1 MPDTLLGL
9 PAGTAPVLSPAP
21 LPVTYAAGASNGV
34 AMNPPPADVAVSIAE
49 SIRKVCAI
57 IPPDQHTALVARVDL
72 AGANVIVARRFDNG
86 WQADAY
92 FGKVWQAGYQAGF
105 EIMKSW

>member
-34 AMNPPPADVAVSIAE
+34 AMNLPPAELAPSIAD
-49 SIRKVCAI
+49 SIKKVCAI
-57 IPPDQHTALVARVDL
+57 IPEGHSTALVARVDL
-72 AGANVIVARRFDNG
+72 AGANVIVARKFDDG

-92 FGKVWQAGYQAGF
+92 FGKTWKGGMQAGF
-105 EIMKSW
+105 EVMKSW